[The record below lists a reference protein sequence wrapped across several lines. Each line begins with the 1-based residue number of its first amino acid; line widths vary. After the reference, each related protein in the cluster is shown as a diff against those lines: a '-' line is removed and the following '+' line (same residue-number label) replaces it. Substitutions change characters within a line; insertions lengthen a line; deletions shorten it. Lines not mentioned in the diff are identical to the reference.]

1 MIEKKGLKLTI
12 ALLKKLY
19 LEYLKVPSWD
29 LKSSMLLLVIFSF
42 ILDNMETLSYAYDN
56 TTYCSYNTFEDVI
69 LCYAYDN
76 TTYCSYNTF
85 EDVTLCL
92 ERTADNLF

>member
-1 MIEKKGLKLTI
+1 
-12 ALLKKLY
+12 
-19 LEYLKVPSWD
+19 
-29 LKSSMLLLVIFSF
+29 
-42 ILDNMETLSYAYDN
+42 METLSYAYDN